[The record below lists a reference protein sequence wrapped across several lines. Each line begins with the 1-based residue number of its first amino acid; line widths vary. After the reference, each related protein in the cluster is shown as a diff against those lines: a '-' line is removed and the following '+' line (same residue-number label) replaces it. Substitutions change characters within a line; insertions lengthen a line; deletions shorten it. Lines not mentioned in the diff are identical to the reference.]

1 MVGYQNIYI
10 YLFII
15 LLSNKNK
22 NDYKFDGHKEGGDAC
37 WWQKKASIKE

>member
-1 MVGYQNIYI
+1 MMILYGRISKKIYI
-10 YLFII
+10 YIFII

-37 WWQKKASIKE
+37 